1 MTWERKSLRKK
12 HWPTYE
18 NDYWRNKMN
27 LEIYNVFK
35 SPDIVT
41 LIKVKLRRLEEWFR
55 HVERMDGE
63 RTVKK
68 FMVANQEGWGSGRK
82 KEDTDKVDG

>member
-1 MTWERKSLRKK
+1 MTWERKSLRKI

-41 LIKVKLRRLEEWFR
+41 LIKVKLRRLEWFR
-55 HVERMDGE
+55 HVARMAGE
-63 RTVKK
+63 RTVNKL
-68 FMVANQEGWGSGRK
+68 MVANREGWGWRK
-82 KEDTDKVDG
+82 KRRRHR